1 MSNETVTV
9 FGDAETSEL
18 FTGNAGTSSNPLLML
33 VGDVLTVSHLSYSQ
47 AGGAL
52 FVSSWAS
59 SHWTSTTGVAVGAGS
74 TATKTVKTGAT
85 LNVTDTISIQRTGF
99 TTAYIYVKI
108 VSGVDTTPTDFSGS
122 LSNITGAVPSQEYL
136 IGSFQVSGINTSVSL
151 STSGTAS
158 AQSQVGN
165 SGTKSASTKTV
176 NNGSQVYIYGT
187 APSTYNSSSTV
198 VTTVGSLSVSR
209 TISTPV
215 DPATGTRIPFT
226 PSSGAVSIDNV
237 RSFFG
242 PNTGTSVSLGDY
254 YRGGTYVINTTTG
267 TPNNSGVPA
276 SGQIQLDD
284 FYNSFTTM
292 YFSTAPGNKSDF
304 LVTSTSSDTTTLNW
318 NRDDDWEI
326 GYGPDME
333 DGVDYR
339 ITHETTVYGGNIGA
353 PSVYQISFGGT
364 TRDLTVAANRS
375 SHTFAYSGNNANAI
389 SVTVTAPTTT
399 EKFIEGK
406 ITFTIRHKEQPSYTD
421 STVFYYYVTIYGP

>member
-1 MSNETVTV
+1 MANETVTV
-9 FGDAETSEL
+9 FGDQETSEL
-18 FTGNAGTSSNPLLML
+18 FTGNSGTSSNPLLML
-33 VGDVLTVSHLSYSQ
+33 VGDTLTISHASYSQ
-47 AGGAL
+47 TNGAIY
-52 FVSSWAS
+52 VSSWAS
-59 SHWTSTTGVAVGAGS
+59 SHWTSTTGVSVGAGS

-108 VSGVDTTPTDFSGS
+108 VSGIDTTPNDFSGS

-136 IGSFQVSGINTSVSL
+136 IGSFQVTGINTSVSL
-151 STSGTAS
+151 STGGTAS
-158 AQSQVGN
+158 PQSQVGN
-165 SGTKSASTKTV
+165 NGTKSASTKTV
-176 NNGSQVYIYGT
+176 NNGSLVYIYGT
-187 APSTYNSSSTV
+187 APSSYNSSSTV
-198 VTTVGSLSVSR
+198 STTVGSTTVVR
-209 TISTPV
+209 TISTPT

-226 PSSGAVSIDNV
+226 PSSGTISLDDV

-242 PNTGTSVSLGDY
+242 PKTGIAPISNY

-284 FYNSFTTM
+284 FYNAFTTM

-326 GYGPDME
+326 GFGPDME

-339 ITHETTVYGGNIGA
+339 ITHETTVYGGNINE

-375 SHTFAYSGNNANAI
+375 SHTFAYSSNNANAI
-389 SVTVTAPTTT
+389 TVTVTAPTTT